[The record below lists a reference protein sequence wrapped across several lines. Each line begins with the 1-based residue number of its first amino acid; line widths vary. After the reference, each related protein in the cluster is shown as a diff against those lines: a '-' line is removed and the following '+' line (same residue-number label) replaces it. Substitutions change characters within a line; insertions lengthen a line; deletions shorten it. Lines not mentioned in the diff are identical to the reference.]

1 VADVYGIT
9 GKSANTDVALE
20 VDNDL
25 FKDLLFGAIKSLDS
39 R

>member
-9 GKSANTDVALE
+9 GKAANTDVALE

-25 FKDLLFGAIKSLDS
+25 FKDLLIRAIKTLDS